1 MMLACLPEYP
11 RRKEKRLF
19 IQYSMVILIIQLKII
34 ILGECDQLFLFFNF
48 ISPLFLDFL
57 NVVTISNKLSNVVC
71 LFVRNIQQLTTF
83 HIKLQL
89 KINIT
94 DLIMYDGYLIMPT

>member
-1 MMLACLPEYP
+1 
-11 RRKEKRLF
+11 
-19 IQYSMVILIIQLKII
+19 
-34 ILGECDQLFLFFNF
+34 
-48 ISPLFLDFL
+48 
-57 NVVTISNKLSNVVC
+57 